1 MKANAFKQPATWRAI
16 MAALALL
23 VTSLSPAISLAAS
36 EPEFC
41 EMACCMAEGHCCCAA
56 RKPWVKGR
64 RPDGQPIIE
73 QVQIRSQ
80 TCYSCAP
87 PSPSNFISRE
97 TSRPAAHDFDLAQ
110 CQVFA
115 YHNPLR
121 AHHSIWFTPTPR
133 LRSSSKSQSPTTQAL
148 ARLQTHMLGTVRLD
162 APIRL
167 SNHKETK
174 WTK

>member
-1 MKANAFKQPATWRAI
+1 MKANAFKKPATWRAI

-41 EMACCMAEGHCCCAA
+41 EMACCVAEGHCCCAA

-80 TCYSCAP
+80 SCYSCAP
-87 PSPSNFISRE
+87 PSSSNFISRE
-97 TSRPAAHDFDLAQ
+97 TLRPAAHDFDLAQ
-110 CQVFA
+110 RQVFA

-121 AHHSIWFTPTPR
+121 AHHSIWFTPTPPR
-133 LRSSSKSQSPTTQAL
+133 APPAL
-148 ARLQTHMLGTVRLD
+148 L
-162 APIRL
+162 I
-167 SNHKETK
+167 
-174 WTK
+174 